1 MKSIESRSRSVYTFW
16 NKKCHIW
23 KKRGSPHLTR
33 QQNCS
38 WPFPISVETSQERRV
53 VEAVLLKHWALW
65 LVGSALGREIFN
77 LKLAYSK
84 SRTRIRC
91 GRHTHTAGKFRQ
103 ERCIQVVVI
112 LRNDLWFAFSL
123 FYFLPL
129 WLWKIESLKRRV
141 GFCMFGC
148 NQPSEQQQNEPKWL
162 EQKQTRIWQ
171 ELLPLLTVRL
181 ECVVQSGRKVPNL
194 PAVIQSALNS
204 FQFQF
209 RWFTK
214 TRGVLQSSELSQE
227 EEVQI
232 AETASEV
239 EVSEAAPE
247 EEHSIESET
256 ETQTESSVEVTLSE
270 WWRHN
275 IGIKLS
281 SLHLRLI
288 HSIPVHPISS
298 KILMD

>member
-1 MKSIESRSRSVYTFW
+1 M
-16 NKKCHIW
+16 
-23 KKRGSPHLTR
+23 
-33 QQNCS
+33 
-38 WPFPISVETSQERRV
+38 
-53 VEAVLLKHWALW
+53 
-65 LVGSALGREIFN
+65 
-77 LKLAYSK
+77 
-84 SRTRIRC
+84 
-91 GRHTHTAGKFRQ
+91 
-103 ERCIQVVVI
+103 
-112 LRNDLWFAFSL
+112 
-123 FYFLPL
+123 
-129 WLWKIESLKRRV
+129 
-141 GFCMFGC
+141 
-148 NQPSEQQQNEPKWL
+148 
-162 EQKQTRIWQ
+162 
-171 ELLPLLTVRL
+171 LTVRL

-270 WWRHN
+270 W
-275 IGIKLS
+275 
-281 SLHLRLI
+281 
-288 HSIPVHPISS
+288 
-298 KILMD
+298 